1 PSSLQGNG
9 GVAGK
14 LSVFSKLTFHRSDSE
29 ERERRCEVI
38 FLQSAYQ
45 KVVEHL
51 AHDTTREHGGFLLGY
66 ESSLES
72 GTPAMVIVDA
82 VAGRHTEGTPVRL
95 TFTNDT
101 WRDLDDEILRRY
113 PDGERAPQRVG
124 WYHSHP
130 NITIFLSQYDL
141 DVCKTFDRRRFA
153 VALVVDPVKKRGGFF
168 IGEAKG
174 YQPHSPQG
182 FYEAHDLVDESI
194 VTWGNRL
201 GGEGTSTQSTDEK
214 PSRVE
219 GKSQDEFKTV
229 RQNENEKGRRN
240 SQSQQAVLA
249 VTLVLMAVSIAYL
262 FIRQRSDIKSLQQQI
277 SELKSKVAP
286 IIITPKEIELPA
298 SHSVQFPA
306 DVGEGVD
313 KSVAW
318 TRIPKLGTISS
329 EGLYTAPERIESES
343 DVIVEGQSAA
353 DQTKVGIAH
362 IRLIPSRPAIAVK
375 ITPKTSQ

>member
-113 PDGERAPQRVG
+113 PDGERVPQRVG

-141 DVCKTFDRRRFA
+141 DVCKTFDRRRYP
-153 VALVVDPVKKRGGFF
+153 VALVVDPIKNRGGFF
-168 IGEAKG
+168 VGEAKH
-174 YQPHSPQG
+174 YRPHSPQG
-182 FYEAHDLVDESI
+182 FYEAHDLAAEPV
-194 VTWGNRL
+194 VTWGKRL
-201 GGEGTSTQSTDEK
+201 GGASEGTQSTEEK
-214 PSRVE
+214 PLRVE
-219 GKSQDEFKTV
+219 DKSQVESEKAQ
-229 RQNENEKGRRN
+229 QNQKGPRKL
-240 SQSQQAVLA
+240 QSQQAVLA
-249 VTLVLMAVSIAYL
+249 VTLVLMAVAIGYL
-262 FIRQRSDIKSLQQQI
+262 SNKQRN
-277 SELKSKVAP
+277 
-286 IIITPKEIELPA
+286 
-298 SHSVQFPA
+298 
-306 DVGEGVD
+306 
-313 KSVAW
+313 
-318 TRIPKLGTISS
+318 
-329 EGLYTAPERIESES
+329 
-343 DVIVEGQSAA
+343 
-353 DQTKVGIAH
+353 
-362 IRLIPSRPAIAVK
+362 
-375 ITPKTSQ
+375 